1 MINYNHFIEEFTQG
15 KCHSFEEFQRV
26 AKQFGLFFEKI
37 NGEMILG
44 YEGRGE
50 VDQVCYEFYRYFFPE
65 TKLQVKN
72 FNLIAKI
79 HEVHFQFVLEEVNEV
94 YQKYNLPPRY
104 DRTLSIRENAVLL
117 LNTLKIKTA
126 IRKEDLEFIQYIL
139 KY

>member
-1 MINYNHFIEEFTQG
+1 MINYSRFIEEFTQG

-44 YEGRGE
+44 YQGRGE

-79 HEVHFQFVLEEVNEV
+79 HERSEEHTSELQSRQYLVC
-94 YQKYNLPPRY
+94 R
-104 DRTLSIRENAVLL
+104 LL
-117 LNTLKIKTA
+117 LEKKKQQHNNST
-126 IRKEDLEFIQYIL
+126 
-139 KY
+139 

>member
-1 MINYNHFIEEFTQG
+1 MINYSRFIEEFTQG

-44 YEGRGE
+44 YQGRGE

-79 HEVHFQFVLEEVNEV
+79 HEVHFQFVLEQVNEV
-94 YQKYNLPPRY
+94 RSEEHTSELQSRQYLVCR
-104 DRTLSIRENAVLL
+104 LL
-117 LNTLKIKTA
+117 
-126 IRKEDLEFIQYIL
+126 
-139 KY
+139 

>member
-1 MINYNHFIEEFTQG
+1 
-15 KCHSFEEFQRV
+15 
-26 AKQFGLFFEKI
+26 
-37 NGEMILG
+37 MILG

-50 VDQVCYEFYRYFFPE
+50 VDQVCYEFYRYFSGN
-65 TKLQVKN
+65 KLQVKN